1 MRGNPSTLMVMVSI
15 IGIVPTEIVNDSI
28 GIAAVNAYFSC
39 LHQVSRRK
47 KPATKAA
54 RLVASRLT
62 KAQV

>member
-28 GIAAVNAYFSC
+28 GIAAIHAYFSC